1 MRLVSGMISLACS
14 INFFPVLVLAR
25 LMNLLHL
32 HSADFL
38 TVFQFLQS
46 VRRNINCMKQTM
58 VLINNRSLHCF
69 LLLQRIRT
77 FTGSVTLLSSYSF
90 NFLSSKSSPQWRRT
104 LRGELV
110 CLLTY
115 TSCEDWDF
123 VSPVASVSNFCS
135 RQHLCFFS
143 CILRICSFPDKRK
156 QLARSPRSP
165 RSPAR
170 WSHCSGLLSKRCKT
184 ATSNACWLFG
194 TDQHCSSPD
203 LISRHNIWPSL
214 RCTARNRLVCMI
226 HQYKILDWE
235 RTAQP

>member
-135 RQHLCFFS
+135 RQHLCFFFLHSSHMQFPRQAKTIGTISSFSSIAGKVITLFWPPVETLQNCNIKRLLTIWYRSTLLKSRSNLPAQHLAFVKVHCAQSS
-143 CILRICSFPDKRK
+143 CLHD
-156 QLARSPRSP
+156 
-165 RSPAR
+165 
-170 WSHCSGLLSKRCKT
+170 
-184 ATSNACWLFG
+184 TS
-194 TDQHCSSPD
+194 
-203 LISRHNIWPSL
+203 I
-214 RCTARNRLVCMI
+214 
-226 HQYKILDWE
+226 
-235 RTAQP
+235 